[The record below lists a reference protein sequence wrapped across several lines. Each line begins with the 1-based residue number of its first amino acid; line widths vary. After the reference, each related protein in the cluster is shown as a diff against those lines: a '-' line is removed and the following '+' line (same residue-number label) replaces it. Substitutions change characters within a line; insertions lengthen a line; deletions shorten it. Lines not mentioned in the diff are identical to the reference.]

1 MTAEEIKI
9 RLSQGEDSATQFK
22 RFVGESTPPQGV
34 NMPPRGVNMPPQGVN
49 TPSWGV
55 NTPPNTV
62 ESGGINQESG
72 GIKSESG
79 GINQESGGIKS
90 ESGGIKYDTESQDK
104 TLLDVVAK
112 HPGSK
117 VDAIQSMTGF
127 SYRSIERSL
136 ARLIESKKIEYR
148 GSKKIGGYYILEE
161 ST

>member
-62 ESGGINQESG
+62 
-72 GIKSESG
+72 ESG